1 MRQIYLQKQF
11 YQLNKHPP
19 VKISERANNRL
30 RLVSAWAEMRKQGDT
45 AEEAARVIGISRAT
59 LYRWQERLR
68 KSGARG
74 LEESSRRPKH
84 VRQRSWGMDAVELVK
99 EMRELYPRWGKE
111 KIAVLAARE
120 GMKLSVSTTGRILH
134 YLKQRGYLAVEVK
147 KRWFYRKKHHKRPYA
162 TRKPKD
168 YDVQQ
173 PGDVVQVDSMD
184 LHPFPKIH
192 LKHFTARDMVSRW
205 DVVEVYTKAT
215 AFTAKQFLLT
225 LIARMP
231 FPIKAIQVDGGSE
244 FMKEFE
250 QACLELGLKLFVLPP
265 HSPRLNGR
273 VERAHRTHQDE
284 FYAVYDLDYY
294 PPTLNLV
301 LREWER
307 IYNTVRPHRALDN
320 MSPAEYI
327 RAYHPNI
334 SPLLS
339 HMY

>member
-11 YQLNKHPP
+11 YQLYKNPP
-19 VKISERANNRL
+19 VKISEQAKNRL

-45 AEEAARVIGISRAT
+45 TEEAARVIGISRAT
-59 LYRWQERLR
+59 LYRWQERL
-68 KSGARG
+68 KSSGAKG
-74 LEESSRRPKH
+74 LEERSHRPKH
-84 VRQRSWGMDAVELVK
+84 VRQRCWGMDAIELIK
-99 EMRELYPRWGKE
+99 ELRELYPRWGKE
-111 KIAVLAARE
+111 KMAVLAARE
-120 GMKLSVSTTGRILH
+120 GMILSVSTTGRILH
-134 YLKQRGYLAVEVK
+134 YLKQRGYLPLASQ
-147 KRWFYRKKHHKRPYA
+147 KRWFYSKKRPKRSYA
-162 TRKPKD
+162 TRKPKN
-168 YDVQQ
+168 YEVQQ

-225 LIARMP
+225 VIARMP

-294 PPTLNLV
+294 PPTLNLL

-327 RAYHPNI
+327 RAYHSEV
-334 SPLLS
+334 SPMLS